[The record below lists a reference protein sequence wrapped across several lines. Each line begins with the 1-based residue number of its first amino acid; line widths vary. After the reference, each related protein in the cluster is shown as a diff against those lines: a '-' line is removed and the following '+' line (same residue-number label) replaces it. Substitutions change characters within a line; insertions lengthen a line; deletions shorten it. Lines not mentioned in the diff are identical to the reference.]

1 MRLYL
6 YEYEGPIMV
15 FNTCVASNWRGST
28 YAVSEEEA
36 RNNLT
41 YQAKKLLNKLPS
53 TRVTLPGKIT
63 LVR

>member
-1 MRLYL
+1 MKL

-15 FNTCVASNWRGST
+15 FDTCVASNWRGAT
-28 YAVSEEEA
+28 YAVSEAKA

>member
-1 MRLYL
+1 MKL

-28 YAVSEEEA
+28 YAVSEEKA

>member
-1 MRLYL
+1 MKL

-15 FNTCVASNWRGST
+15 FDTCVASKWRGST
-28 YAVSEEEA
+28 YAVSEEKA

-41 YQAKKLLNKLPS
+41 YQAKKLLNKLPN

>member
-6 YEYEGPIMV
+6 YEYEGPIMF

-28 YAVSEEEA
+28 YAVSEVEA

>member
-1 MRLYL
+1 MKL

-28 YAVSEEEA
+28 YAVSEEKA

-41 YQAKKLLNKLPS
+41 YQAKKLLNKLPN